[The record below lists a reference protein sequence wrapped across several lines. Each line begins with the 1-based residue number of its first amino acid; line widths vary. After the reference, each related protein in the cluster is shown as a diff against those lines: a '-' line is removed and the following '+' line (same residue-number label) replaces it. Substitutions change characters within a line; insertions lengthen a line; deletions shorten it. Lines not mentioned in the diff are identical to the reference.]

1 MTIKNKMII
10 PVILAGGAGT
20 RLWPM
25 STEDKPKQFHNMS
38 GGGTL
43 LEETINRLKPLSPEE
58 IVIVSSKKYEE
69 LSLTEIKKTGLR
81 GTILSEPVPRNT
93 APAVLYAAFFLKKKY
108 NDPVMA
114 VLPADHFIKDTK
126 SFVSVISKGISLA
139 DTDYLTT
146 IGIKPEYPET
156 GYGYIKG
163 TELAGGASKVDKFTE
178 KPPLAVAQQYIE
190 DGNFYWNSGI
200 FVWKTSVI
208 IEWFKKLL
216 PDMYEQFRSL
226 EALSYEEIASNTDRI
241 WDIKSKIYSSIK
253 SISIDNGILENAE
266 NRMVIPADFGWADL
280 GSWKS
285 VDDILKCD
293 SSENRTQSPENS
305 IFVKSN
311 NSTILSEGMTI
322 ALVGVSN
329 ITVVQSGNNILVIDK
344 DSSQDV
350 RDVVDVIKNKG

>member
-1 MTIKNKMII
+1 MII
-10 PVILAGGAGT
+10 PVILAGGTGT

-43 LEETINRLKPLSPEE
+43 LEETINRLKPLSPDE
-58 IVIVSSKKYEE
+58 IVIVSSSKYEE
-69 LSLTEIKKTGLR
+69 LSISEIKKTGLT
-81 GTILSEPVPRNT
+81 GTILSEPEPRNT
-93 APAVLYAAFFLKKKY
+93 AAAVLYAAVFLKKKY
-108 NDPVMA
+108 NDPIMI
-114 VLPADHFIKDTK
+114 VLPADHFIKDAK

-139 DTDYLTT
+139 DKGYLST

-163 TELAGGASKVDKFTE
+163 AELVDGALKVDKITE
-178 KPPLAVAQQYIE
+178 KPPLEIAEQYIKDE
-190 DGNFYWNSGI
+190 NYYWNSGI

-216 PDMYEQFRSL
+216 PDIHKQFLNL
-226 EALSYEEIASNTDRI
+226 EELSHEEIASNNNKI
-241 WDIKSKIYSSIK
+241 WDMKSKIYSSIQ
-253 SISIDNGILENAE
+253 SISIDKGILENSD

-285 VDDILKCD
+285 VDDILKPD
-293 SSENRTQSPENS
+293 SSKNRTQSPKNS

-311 NSTILSEGMTI
+311 DCTILSEGMTI

-329 ITVVQSGNNILVIDK
+329 ITVVQSGNDILIIDK

-350 RDVVDVIKNKG
+350 RDVVDIIKNPQ

>member
-1 MTIKNKMII
+1 MII

-43 LEETINRLKPLSPEE
+43 LEETIKRIKPLSPEE
-58 IVIVSSKKYEE
+58 IIIVSSGKYEE
-69 LSLTEIKKTGLR
+69 LSLSEIKKTGLN
-81 GTILSEPVPRNT
+81 GTILSEPAAKNT
-93 APAVLYAAFFLKKKY
+93 AAAVLYAAFFLKKKY
-108 NDPVMA
+108 GDPVMA

-126 SFVSVISKGISLA
+126 SFVSVISKAIPLA
-139 DTDYLTT
+139 DKDYLST

-163 TELAGGASKVDKFTE
+163 TELVDGALKVDKITE
-178 KPPLAVAQQYIE
+178 KPPLKIAQQYIKE
-190 DGNFYWNSGI
+190 GNFYWNSGI

-216 PDMYEQFRSL
+216 PDMYKQFLNL
-226 EALSYEEIASNTDRI
+226 ETLSHEEIASNDKRI

-253 SISIDNGILENAE
+253 SISIDKGILENSD
-266 NRMVIPADFGWADL
+266 NRMVIPAEFGWADL

-285 VDDILKCD
+285 VDDILKPD
-293 SSENRTQSPENS
+293 SSENRTQSPGNS

-311 NSTILSEGMTI
+311 NCTILSEGMTI

-329 ITVVQSGNNILVIDK
+329 ITVVQSGNDILVIDK

-350 RDVVDVIKNKG
+350 RDVVDIIKNKK

>member
-1 MTIKNKMII
+1 MII
-10 PVILAGGAGT
+10 PVILAGGVGA

-43 LEETINRLKPLSPEE
+43 LEETIKRLKSLSPDE
-58 IVIVSSKKYEE
+58 IVIVSSRKYEE
-69 LSLTEIKKTGLR
+69 LSLSEIKKSGLN
-81 GTILSEPVPRNT
+81 GTILSEPTPKNT
-93 APAVLYAAFFLKKKY
+93 AAAVLYAAIFLKKKY
-108 NDPVMA
+108 NDPIMI

-126 SFVSVISKGISLA
+126 DFVSVISKGISLA
-139 DTDYLTT
+139 DKGYLST

-163 TELAGGASKVDKFTE
+163 AELVDGALKVEKITE
-178 KPPLAVAQQYIE
+178 KPPLEVAEQYIK
-190 DGNFYWNSGI
+190 DKNFYWNSGI

-216 PDMYEQFRSL
+216 PDMYNQFLNL
-226 EALSYEEIASNTDRI
+226 ETLTYEEIASNDNKI
-241 WDIKSKIYSSIK
+241 WDIKNKIFSSIK
-253 SISIDNGILENAE
+253 AISIDKGILENSD

-285 VDDILKCD
+285 VDDILKPD
-293 SSENRTQSPENS
+293 ISDNRTQSPEDS

-311 NSTILSEGMTI
+311 NCTILSEGMTI

-329 ITVVQSGNNILVIDK
+329 ITVVQSGNNILIIDK

-350 RDVVDVIKNKG
+350 RDVVDIIKNKK